1 MQEIPAVKAKSSDI
15 YDQLRSAALVDMSS
29 QSSAFADFLGLM
41 DRSFTDKGTS
51 GTKTSGMNLVQDTPA
66 SVETVKA
73 AATTTQE
80 VASTARTTTDAS
92 TQAAQAAV
100 HTTTAQSA
108 QSAQTTTTTAKAS
121 GQESRLNAAKNLP
134 VSQEAFEEIRPALAS
149 LGLSN
154 TDIEGLS
161 TRVKSGQLTWG
172 QLVHTVSSSLTG
184 AKKSVELSASQGLDL
199 QSLFQ
204 KLGFS
209 PDSAKGMVADVA
221 KGDGVK
227 VLAQIQQKLSTMPN
241 DQTLGLDSKEMA
253 TLFKALRLPEGTAN
267 KLAQLLNSDS
277 TVADLKGALELVG
290 KEMLQQR
297 KLGESQDTDVLRS
310 IGKVMQKDV
319 DKARRE
325 AGLSTGSSDQQVG
338 KDSGQPRITVDVET
352 PDRNNT
358 KFFDKHDQQQKKHPG
373 SEDAS
378 WREFVARVKTEDGAS
393 QTRTDAQTAKDS
405 LETSLGKA
413 LNQTGTQ
420 QAKAQTSTQAKAW
433 EKVAAP
439 KLLNQVQEA
448 LLKDLGQ
455 GRKQITLDL
464 DPANLGKL
472 QIMLQVKG
480 KEVTATLRAD
490 DPETA
495 KILTGQLDAI
505 KKSLEDQ
512 GLKVQDI
519 EVQTGLASRQ
529 DQQLFSADQ
538 HNQAQERQDL
548 SNLFTRLRNLRSD
561 GAGMAQEMQNIGM
574 QAILSDTG
582 LHVIA

>member
-15 YDQLRSAALVDMSS
+15 YEQLRSAALVDMSS

-41 DRSFTDKGTS
+41 DRSFADKGTS
-51 GTKTSGMNLVQDTPA
+51 STKTSGMNLVQDTSA

-73 AATTTQE
+73 VGTTTQD
-80 VASTARTTTDAS
+80 ATSTARATTEAS
-92 TQAAQAAV
+92 TQAAQAA
-100 HTTTAQSA
+100 
-108 QSAQTTTTTAKAS
+108 AQTTTTQAAQTTTTSRTS
-121 GQESRLNAAKNLP
+121 GQDSRLNAAKNLP

-149 LGLSN
+149 LGLSD

-172 QLVHTVSSSLTG
+172 QLVHTVSSGLTG
-184 AKKSVELSASQGLDL
+184 AKKPVGLSASQGLDL

-209 PDSAKGMVADVA
+209 PDSAKGLVADVA
-221 KGDGVK
+221 KGDGIK
-227 VLAQIQQKLSTMPN
+227 VLAQIQQKLSTMP
-241 DQTLGLDSKEMA
+241 DGQALGLDQKELS

-277 TVADLKGALELVG
+277 TVADLKGALDLVG
-290 KEMLQQR
+290 QEMLQQR
-297 KLGESQDTDVLRS
+297 KLGESQDADVLRS

-325 AGLSTGSSDQQVG
+325 AGLATSSSDQQSDKGSG
-338 KDSGQPRITVDVET
+338 KPHITIDVET
-352 PDRNNT
+352 PDRNDT
-358 KFFDKHDQQQKKHPG
+358 KFFDKHEQQQKKHPG

-378 WREFVARVKTEDGAS
+378 WREFVARVKTENGAS

-405 LETSLGKA
+405 LETALSKA
-413 LNQTGTQ
+413 LNQTGAQQSKTETGTQ
-420 QAKAQTSTQAKAW
+420 TKAW

-439 KLLNQVQEA
+439 KLLNQVQDA

-495 KILTGQLDAI
+495 KMLTGQLDTI
-505 KKSLEDQ
+505 KKALEDQ

-561 GAGMAQEMQNIGM
+561 SAGLAQEMQNTGM

>member
-1 MQEIPAVKAKSSDI
+1 MQEIPAVKAKTSDI
-15 YDQLRSAALVDMSS
+15 YDQLRSAAMVDMTS

-41 DRSFTDKGTS
+41 DRTFADKGAAS
-51 GTKTSGMNLVQDTPA
+51 AKSSEMNLLQSSSA
-66 SVETVKA
+66 SAETVKPTGSTAQEASATATQA
-73 AATTTQE
+73 AE
-80 VASTARTTTDAS
+80 VA
-92 TQAAQAAV
+92 TQAAQTTSQAA
-100 HTTTAQSA
+100 
-108 QSAQTTTTTAKAS
+108 AQTAANTKSSQDA
-121 GQESRLNAAKNLP
+121 RLNSAKNVP

-149 LGLSN
+149 LGLS
-154 TDIEGLS
+154 DKEIEDLS
-161 TRVKSGQLTWG
+161 SRTKAGQLTWG
-172 QLVHTVSSSLTG
+172 QLVHTISSSVTG
-184 AKKSVELSASQGLDL
+184 AKKSVDLSASQSLDL

-209 PDSAKGMVADVA
+209 PDSAKGLVADVA

-227 VLAQIQQKLSTMPN
+227 VLTQIQQKLATMSD
-241 DQTLGLDSKEMA
+241 DQTLGLDKKELA
-253 TLFKALRLPEGTAN
+253 SLFKALRLPEGTAN

-277 TVADLKGALELVG
+277 TVADLKGVLDLAG
-290 KEMLQQR
+290 QEMLQQR
-297 KLGESQDTDVLRS
+297 KLGESQDADVLRS

-325 AGLSTGSSDQQVG
+325 AGLATSSSDQQSG
-338 KDSGQPRITVDVET
+338 KASDTPRITVDVTT
-352 PDRNNT
+352 PDRNDT
-358 KFFDKHDQQQKKHPG
+358 KFFDKHDQQQQQQSKHPG
-373 SEDAS
+373 NEDTSWREFMARVKSEDAS
-378 WREFVARVKTEDGAS
+378 A
-393 QTRTDAQTAKDS
+393 QTRSSGQTTPKDS
-405 LETSLGKA
+405 LETALGKA
-413 LNQTGTQ
+413 LGQSATQ
-420 QAKAQTSTQAKAW
+420 QAKTETGTQAKAW

-455 GRKQITLDL
+455 GRKQMTLDL

-561 GAGMAQEMQNIGM
+561 GAGLAQEMQNIGM
-574 QAILSDTG
+574 QAILSDQG

>member
-1 MQEIPAVKAKSSDI
+1 MQEIPAVKAKSSDV
-15 YDQLRSAALVDMSS
+15 YDQLRSAAMVDMSS
-29 QSSAFADFLGLM
+29 QSRAFADFLGLM
-41 DRSFTDKGTS
+41 DRSFADKGTAS
-51 GTKTSGMNLVQDTPA
+51 SKTSAMNLVQDTTA
-66 SVETVKA
+66 SVETVKSN
-73 AATTTQE
+73 ATVAQE
-80 VASTARTTTDAS
+80 VAATARATADAS

-100 HTTTAQSA
+100 QTTAQT
-108 QSAQTTTTTAKAS
+108 AQTTSTAKTS
-121 GQESRLNAAKNLP
+121 VQDSRLNTAKNLP

-149 LGLSN
+149 LGLSD

-172 QLVHTVSSSLTG
+172 QLVHTISSGVTG
-184 AKKSVELSASQGLDL
+184 AKKTVELSASQGLDL

-209 PDSAKGMVADVA
+209 PDSAKGLVADVA

-227 VLAQIQQKLSTMPN
+227 VLTQLQQKLSTMQ
-241 DQTLGLDSKEMA
+241 DGQTLGLDSKEMA

-267 KLAQLLNSDS
+267 KLAQLLNADS
-277 TVADLKGALELVG
+277 TVADLKGALDLAG
-290 KEMLQQR
+290 KELLQQR
-297 KLGESQDTDVLRS
+297 KLGESQDADVLRS

-319 DKARRE
+319 DKVRRE
-325 AGLSTGSSDQQVG
+325 AGLATSSSQQLG
-338 KDSGQPRITVDVET
+338 KDSDQPRITVDVET
-352 PDRNNT
+352 PDRNDT
-358 KFFDKHDQQQKKHPG
+358 KWFDKHDQQQKKHPG
-373 SEDAS
+373 SEDTS
-378 WREFVARVKTEDGAS
+378 WREFVARVKSEEGTS
-393 QTRTDAQTAKDS
+393 LTRADAQTTKNS
-405 LETSLGKA
+405 LESSLGKA
-413 LNQTGTQ
+413 LNQSGLQ
-420 QAKAQTSTQAKAW
+420 QAKAETSSQAKTW

-495 KILTGQLDAI
+495 KMLTGQLDTI
-505 KKSLEDQ
+505 KKALEDQ
-512 GLKVQDI
+512 GLKVQSL

-529 DQQLFSADQ
+529 EQQLFSADQ

-548 SNLFTRLRNLRSD
+548 SNLFTRLRNLRSE
-561 GAGMAQEMQNIGM
+561 GTGLAQEMQNVGM
-574 QAILSDTG
+574 QEILSDKG

>member
-15 YDQLRSAALVDMSS
+15 YDQLRSAAMVDMSS

-41 DRSFTDKGTS
+41 DRSFADKGAAS
-51 GTKTSGMNLVQDTPA
+51 AKASEMNLLQDTSA
-66 SVETVKA
+66 RVETAQAVD
-73 AATTTQE
+73 TTTQE
-80 VASTARTTTDAS
+80 AASTAHAATNAAAHT
-92 TQAAQAAV
+92 AQAAV
-100 HTTTAQSA
+100 QTTTAQAA
-108 QSAQTTTTTAKAS
+108 QSTSTSNSTSSSTGKAS
-121 GQESRLNAAKNLP
+121 GQDSRLNAAKNLP

-149 LGLSN
+149 LGLSDA
-154 TDIEGLS
+154 DIEGLS
-161 TRVKSGQLTWG
+161 TRVKNGQLTWG
-172 QLVHTVSSSLTG
+172 QLVHTASASLTG
-184 AKKSVELSASQGLDL
+184 AKKPVELSASQGLDL

-209 PDSAKGMVADVA
+209 PDSAKSLVADVT

-227 VLAQIQQKLSTMPN
+227 VLTQLQQKLSTMPD
-241 DQTLGLDSKEMA
+241 DQALGLDKKELA

-267 KLAQLLNSDS
+267 KLAQLLNADS
-277 TVADLKGALELVG
+277 TVADLKGALDLVG
-290 KEMLQQR
+290 QEMLQQR
-297 KLGESQDTDVLRS
+297 KLGESQDADVLRS

-325 AGLSTGSSDQQVG
+325 AGLATSSSDQQQS
-338 KDSGQPRITVDVET
+338 KDSGQPRITVDVQT
-352 PDRNNT
+352 PDRNDT
-358 KFFDKHDQQQKKHPG
+358 RFFDKHEQQQQKKHPG

-378 WREFVARVKTEDGAS
+378 WREFVARVKTEDGANL
-393 QTRTDAQTAKDS
+393 TRTDAQSAKDS
-405 LETSLGKA
+405 LETALGKA
-413 LNQTGTQ
+413 QGQAGTQ
-420 QAKAQTSTQAKAW
+420 QAKAETGTQTKAW

-495 KILTGQLDAI
+495 KILTGQMDTI
-505 KKSLEDQ
+505 KKALEDQ
-512 GLKVQDI
+512 GLKVQSL

-529 DQQLFSADQ
+529 EQQLFSADQ

-548 SNLFTRLRNLRSD
+548 SNLFTRLRNLRSN
-561 GAGMAQEMQNIGM
+561 GAGLAQE
-574 QAILSDTG
+574 
-582 LHVIA
+582 